1 MVDERVGRVYYGLA
15 GLTILRNYRR
25 FFDWVISLS
34 RQRRVAPRVSLRR
47 DGWGGVRARKH
58 ESNVYSG

>member
-15 GLTILRNYRR
+15 GLTILPNYRR

-34 RQRRVAPRVSLRR
+34 RQRRVAPRR
-47 DGWGGVRARKH
+47 
-58 ESNVYSG
+58 ESV